1 MDAKATEVFLR
12 FFTDLKDPRRHN
24 VRHVF
29 TDILTIT
36 ILAVICNADDWTE
49 VVTYGT
55 ANLAWLKTF
64 LALPRG
70 IPCQDTFRRVFSRI
84 NPAAFEVCF
93 INWTAG
99 LAKASQGRLI
109 AIDGKALR
117 RSFAHS
123 WEMQMMHLVSAWCV
137 QNQLV
142 LGQLATDAKSNEI
155 TAIPKLLDLLNL
167 KGAIVTID
175 AMGCQREIAKKIV
188 GGGADYVL
196 AVKEN
201 QKNLHTKVK
210 NLLDE
215 GMLDSFKDMSHDYFE
230 QTNGG
235 HGRIETRQVWVT
247 DEVCWLG
254 KELLEEWESLSSIA
268 VVQSTRAIGGKV
280 STERH
285 YVISSL
291 KGCNATL
298 MAGAIRGH
306 WGIENKLHWR
316 LDMTF
321 REDESRLNRGHGAEN
336 FSRVRRIVV
345 NKLKDETEKD
355 SLKNKRYRCSI
366 DPAYLQKKLQA

>member
-49 VVTYGT
+49 VVTYAT
-55 ANLAWLKTF
+55 ANEAWLKTF
-64 LALPRG
+64 LALPKG

-93 INWTAG
+93 SNWTAS
-99 LAKASQGRLI
+99 LAQASQGRFI
-109 AIDGKALR
+109 ALDGKTLR
-117 RSFAHS
+117 RSFAHA
-123 WEMQMMHLVSAWCV
+123 WEKQMMHLVSAWCV

-155 TAIPKLLDLLNL
+155 TAIPQLLDLLNL

-175 AMGCQREIAKKIV
+175 AMGCQREIARKIV
-188 GGGADYVL
+188 DGGADYVL
-196 AVKEN
+196 AVKDN
-201 QKNLHTKVK
+201 QKTLHVKVK
-210 NLLDE
+210 TLLDE
-215 GMLDSFKDMSHDYFE
+215 AILEAFQDMSHDYCE
-230 QTNGG
+230 QTDGG

-247 DEVCWLG
+247 DEVRWLG
-254 KELLEEWESLSSIA
+254 KELLDEWEGLSSIA
-268 VVQSTRAIGGKV
+268 VVQSTRAVDGKV

-291 KGCNATL
+291 KGCDARL

-321 REDESRLNRGHGAEN
+321 REDESRLHTGHGAEN

-345 NKLKDETEKD
+345 NKLKDDTEKD

-366 DPAYLQKKLQA
+366 DREYLLKKLLA